1 MFMLTPWVKRI
12 LIANFA
18 VFLVMQT
25 SPGLARDLMF
35 YPPAALFRPWTVVT
49 YMFLHANLSHIVFN
63 MIGVLIFG
71 PRIEQR
77 LGGTSF
83 IRFYLVA
90 GIGGA
95 LLQTAF
101 ATAAPML
108 GASGAVYAIIVG
120 FAYFW
125 PKETIVLFPIP
136 IPIQAWVLATGYIG
150 LSVFNGITGSSAGVA
165 HFAHLGGAAF
175 GFGFLKWWEWRQG
188 SSKRSFKQ
196 KLSPDASPRGFV
208 GDRVALARWK
218 GISVSALHELNREEV
233 ERLLAKVSAEGPGS
247 LLASEREF
255 LDRMA
260 SG

>member
-35 YPPAALFRPWTVVT
+35 YPPAAIFRPWTLVT
-49 YMFLHANLSHIVFN
+49 YMFLHASVSHIVFN

-77 LGGTSF
+77 LGGTAF
-83 IRFYLVA
+83 VRFYLFA

-95 LLQTAF
+95 LFQTVF

-108 GASGAVYAIIVG
+108 GASGAVYAIIV
-120 FAYFW
+120 
-125 PKETIVLFPIP
+125 FPIP
-136 IPIQAWVLATGYIG
+136 IPIPAWLLATGYVG
-150 LSVFNGITGSSAGVA
+150 LSVFNGITGSSEGVA

-175 GFGFLKWWEWRQG
+175 GFAYLKWWQWRQG
-188 SSKRSFKQ
+188 AGKRTFKQ
-196 KLSPDASPRGFV
+196 MLSKDSTPKGIV

-218 GISVSALHELNREEV
+218 GITVASLHELNREEV
-233 ERLLAKVSAEGPGS
+233 ERLLRKVDTDGATS

-260 SG
+260 AG